1 MRVYGIKIRVCVIE
15 NYWILE
21 MEDIDKMDEDVFKII
36 YSFILEFEILMG
48 EKYIV
53 IDFDNMK
60 LSKYKIGKEY

>member
-1 MRVYGIKIRVCVIE
+1 
-15 NYWILE
+15 